1 MERESAREP
10 GPLSRRRA
18 AQVAPPRQGEASGD
32 TERSRAAPARW
43 RKPEPAASA
52 APRRWRR
59 PRRSTAREPLGR
71 GRRRGLGLAFP
82 WARRSPRAGIAASLG
97 QRGRPS
103 GGCGAVRGAAER
115 DAARRAGGAL
125 AMSWPVPPPAGSCSA
140 SGSCWTERPTPT
152 PPTPTAGPPS
162 RDSFP
167 LLNELLGAL
176 GEAQLRKRR
185 GRTCWYC
192 PGHAGEAKGS
202 FPPDREGSAG
212 AVPQTRWVPCITRL
226 PVPRTLW
233 RSVTDA
239 SGTTAT
245 PASLCGGTVPR
256 GLVQSDLGLALGFMG
271 ARREKGERRT
281 PSPGSP
287 APSPPTSQSRRG
299 AAPVCSHTPRPRQ
312 APLFP
317 TCSLLSSSVGK
328 GEFTNAT

>member
-192 PGHAGEAKGS
+192 PGHAGDDAGQPAGGRAAAAARS
-202 FPPDREGSAG
+202 RPQPPRPAH
-212 AVPQTRWVPCITRL
+212 RL
-226 PVPRTLW
+226 PP
-233 RSVTDA
+233 
-239 SGTTAT
+239 
-245 PASLCGGTVPR
+245 
-256 GLVQSDLGLALGFMG
+256 G
-271 ARREKGERRT
+271 ARRGPLRL
-281 PSPGSP
+281 SGD
-287 APSPPTSQSRRG
+287 AGG
-299 AAPVCSHTPRPRQ
+299 AAPGRGAPRPPRRPRPP
-312 APLFP
+312 APRRGGGGP
-317 TCSLLSSSVGK
+317 ARS
-328 GEFTNAT
+328 GEAVPAR